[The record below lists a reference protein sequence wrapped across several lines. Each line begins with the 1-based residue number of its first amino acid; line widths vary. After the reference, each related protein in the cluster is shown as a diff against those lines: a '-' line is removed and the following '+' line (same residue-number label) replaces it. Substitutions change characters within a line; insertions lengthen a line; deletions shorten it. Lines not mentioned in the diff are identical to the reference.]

1 MLAAVQERKEVEF
14 AHHVSCTIEMVNVNR
29 TFDVAVIDE
38 IQMIGNATRGTKSA
52 LLSMV
57 Q

>member
-1 MLAAVQERKEVEF
+1 
-14 AHHVSCTIEMVNVNR
+14 MVNVNR